1 MKVTRIYSR
10 HEEEIDV
17 RELDVGDTIW
27 LPEFT
32 VPETT
37 IKGNKELYFEEHKIK
52 DTVTVY
58 DIKDDKVYLIFDH
71 ALFTSAMDL
80 NNATEWKKTQLRAYL
95 RSTFKNAMRDVGVPV
110 SKVSLLSK
118 DDVFG
123 KKALPFFKNGRNRIA
138 FMKDDSCSIWYW
150 LKNVSSASSFCCA
163 DDGGYAY
170 CNDAS
175 HAYNFVRPCFIVKK
189 EEQEAV

>member
-10 HEEEIDV
+10 HEEKIDV
-17 RELDVGDTIW
+17 RELDVGDTIR

-37 IKGNKELYFEEHKIK
+37 IKGNKGLYFEEHKIK

-58 DIKDDKVYLIFDH
+58 DIKDDKIYLIFDH

-80 NNATEWKKTQLRAYL
+80 NNATEWKKTQLCAYL
-95 RSTFKNAMRDVGVPV
+95 QGAFKNSMQGSDIPV

-118 DDVFG
+118 G
-123 KKALPFFKNGRNRIA
+123 KILGEKALPFFKNEKNRIA
-138 FMKDDSCSIWYW
+138 FEKDASYITWYW
-150 LKNVSSASSFCCA
+150 LKNASSMPYFCYTDGIS
-163 DDGGYAY
+163 DDS
-170 CNDAS
+170 CNRVSDAS
-175 HAYNFVRPCFIVKK
+175 LFIRPCFVVKK
-189 EEQEAV
+189 EE

>member
-138 FMKDDSCSIWYW
+138 FMKDESESVWYW
-150 LKNVSSASSFCCA
+150 LKNATVTADFCDAS
-163 DDGGYAY
+163 DRGYASY
-170 CNDAS
+170 GNAS
-175 HAYNFVRPCFIVKK
+175 VADSFVRPCLIVKK
-189 EEQEAV
+189 ED